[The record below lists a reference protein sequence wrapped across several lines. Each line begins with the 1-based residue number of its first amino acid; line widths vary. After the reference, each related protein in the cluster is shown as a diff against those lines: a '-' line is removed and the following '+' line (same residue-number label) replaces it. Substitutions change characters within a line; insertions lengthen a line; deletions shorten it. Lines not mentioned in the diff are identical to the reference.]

1 MKPEMDFSTVSE
13 TNDFDLVMSYSLWIQ
28 SGSTEGKDTFLNCPV
43 TTKRPLS
50 TAVLQVKDKIADGE
64 TLPAPFE
71 DDFTDLID
79 YWFDDGVEQKTESE
93 APKPKKFSHEHL
105 MVDLS
110 RC

>member
-1 MKPEMDFSTVSE
+1 MDLLKEKRLFST
-13 TNDFDLVMSYSLWIQ
+13 LQSLRR
-28 SGSTEGKDTFLNCPV
+28 D
-43 TTKRPLS
+43 PLS